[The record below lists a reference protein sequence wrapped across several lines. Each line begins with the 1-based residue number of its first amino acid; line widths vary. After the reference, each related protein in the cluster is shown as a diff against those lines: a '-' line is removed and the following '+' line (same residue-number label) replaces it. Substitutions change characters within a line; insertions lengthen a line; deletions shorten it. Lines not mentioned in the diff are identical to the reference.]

1 MFVYAYQL
9 TFFIA
14 CIVLDEGRIE
24 QKRRDCCVCLTVQT
38 NKEDE
43 VYLEESPANESSELA
58 IENKRQELYESWMRT
73 YARFLLLPWVKAV
86 VIAGFLAF
94 GGLCAWSTSKL
105 SQEFSFTEVVPSDSY
120 LIETADV
127 IEDYGGQT
135 IFAPYIYFRNVDQGN
150 STVQEQMIDYV
161 NEFVSMDAVS
171 KPPDFFWLLDFRDF
185 VNSTGIEDQ
194 PFESQMDAFLADENY
209 YDLYREVIERDDSGD
224 VKVSRVHV
232 RMLNVDEKDIH
243 QQVDVL
249 FEQREIS
256 ENAPANIG
264 QSEFAFFSY
273 EESYNIWEFYS
284 VAVDELKLTTIIGVA
299 VMSGIAL
306 VFVPH
311 WTAVL
316 FVAPTISLLYV
327 DLLGILQWG
336 GVHINAVM
344 YICLVISIG
353 LLVDFVLHMTI
364 RYYECEGNRH
374 EKTVRMLETMGVSIL
389 VGGVSTFLGTLPLAF
404 STSSIFHTVFLA
416 FLTLVLMGMAHS
428 LMLLPVRLSTDD
440 IARELY
446 WHLCLTK
453 CSCIHR

>member
-243 QQVDVL
+243 
-249 FEQREIS
+249 REFPS
-256 ENAPANIG
+256 
-264 QSEFAFFSY
+264 
-273 EESYNIWEFYS
+273 
-284 VAVDELKLTTIIGVA
+284 AVCWLHVRRL
-299 VMSGIAL
+299 
-306 VFVPH
+306 
-311 WTAVL
+311 AVL
-316 FVAPTISLLYV
+316 
-327 DLLGILQWG
+327 
-336 GVHINAVM
+336 
-344 YICLVISIG
+344 
-353 LLVDFVLHMTI
+353 
-364 RYYECEGNRH
+364 
-374 EKTVRMLETMGVSIL
+374 
-389 VGGVSTFLGTLPLAF
+389 
-404 STSSIFHTVFLA
+404 TSSLPCFSRQSKLMSFSNSARSARTPLPILAKVNLLFSATKNHTTFGN
-416 FLTLVLMGMAHS
+416 FT
-428 LMLLPVRLSTDD
+428 RLRWTS
-440 IARELY
+440 
-446 WHLCLTK
+446 
-453 CSCIHR
+453 